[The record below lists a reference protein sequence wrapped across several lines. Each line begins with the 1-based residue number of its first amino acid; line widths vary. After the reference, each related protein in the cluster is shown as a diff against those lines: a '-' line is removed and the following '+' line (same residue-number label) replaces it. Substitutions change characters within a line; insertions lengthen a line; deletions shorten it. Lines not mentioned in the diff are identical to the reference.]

1 MSEQQSPGMACPIP
15 FEPTDKVLLSHGG
28 GGRHMHELLA
38 RIFFRHFD
46 NRWTTEHNDA
56 ALLDWEGGPLA
67 MTTDSFVIDPLFFP
81 GGDIGSLAIHGTV
94 NDLAVSGAEP
104 RYLSAAFILEEGFPL
119 AELDRIVAS
128 MRRAADAAGV
138 LIVTGDTKVVER
150 GKGDG
155 VFINTTGFGVPYGD
169 PSPSPSRIEPG
180 DRILV
185 SGDIG
190 RHGIAVMAARQG
202 LSFETPLESDSAQ
215 VWPSIRALLDAGIEI
230 KCMRDLTRGGL
241 GAALSELA
249 GTAGVDFTI
258 DENEVPV
265 GKPVAAACEILG
277 IDPLFVANEGRF
289 TAVVPAEAAET
300 AVAVL
305 KREHE
310 ESGIIGEVLAGKGRV
325 HLRRPPG
332 ITRYLLVPAGDQLPR
347 IC

>member
-1 MSEQQSPGMACPIP
+1 
-15 FEPTDKVLLSHGG
+15 
-28 GGRHMHELLA
+28 
-38 RIFFRHFD
+38 
-46 NRWTTEHNDA
+46 
-56 ALLDWEGGPLA
+56 
-67 MTTDSFVIDPLFFP
+67 
-81 GGDIGSLAIHGTV
+81 
-94 NDLAVSGAEP
+94 
-104 RYLSAAFILEEGFPL
+104 
-119 AELDRIVAS
+119 
-128 MRRAADAAGV
+128 
-138 LIVTGDTKVVER
+138 
-150 GKGDG
+150 
-155 VFINTTGFGVPYGD
+155 
-169 PSPSPSRIEPG
+169 
-180 DRILV
+180 V